1 MTPRIAI
8 DASRCTRAQ
17 RTGTEQYALSLLRA
31 LIPQNH
37 EFELTLYFREG
48 PAADLLPSSS
58 RVAIRV
64 LRSPRLWTHL
74 RLAAALYRDRPSLTF
89 VPAHSLPW
97 RFPGR
102 AIVTIHDLGY
112 RHFPAAHPLPQRVYL
127 DWSSRHSARR
137 ADLVLCDSAAT
148 KADVA
153 RYYGT
158 SAAKM
163 RVVHPGVN
171 PLSGNTEA
179 ASVAAIRA
187 KHELPPRYFLH
198 VGTLQPRKN
207 IAFLVAAFQRWAADR
222 ADGDVALVLAGRKG
236 WLFEEGWL
244 GDGRQVR
251 WLGYVDDA
259 ELSALYRGARALLL
273 PALHEGFGF
282 PALEAMSCGT
292 PVLASKRASLPEVVG
307 EAGILLDPQDEAAW
321 VKALTA
327 IEDDEV
333 LRQKLIA
340 RGSERARQ
348 FRWEETAR
356 QTLAAFREVLQGSG
370 RT

>member
-17 RTGTEQYALSLLRA
+17 RTGTEQYALALLRA

-37 EFELTLYFREG
+37 DFQLTLYFREE
-48 PAADLLPSSS
+48 PAPDLLPPSP
-58 RVAIRV
+58 RVAMRV

-74 RLAAALYRDRPSLTF
+74 PFAAALYRERPSLTF
-89 VPAHSLPW
+89 VPAHTLPW

-112 RHFPAAHPLPQRVYL
+112 RHFPAAHPLAQRLYL
-127 DWSSRHSARR
+127 DWSSQHSARR

-148 KADVA
+148 KADMA
-153 RYYGT
+153 HHYGT
-158 SAAKM
+158 SPAKM
-163 RVVHPGVN
+163 RVVYPGVN
-171 PLSGNTEA
+171 PLSGKTDA

-187 KHELPPRYFLH
+187 KHELPRRYFLH

-207 IAFLVAAFQRWAADR
+207 IAFLVAAFQRWATDR
-222 ADGDVALVLAGRKG
+222 ADADVALALVGRKG
-236 WLFEEGWL
+236 WLFDEGWL

-259 ELSALYRGARALLL
+259 DLSALYSGARALLL

-282 PALEAMSCGT
+282 PALEAMCCGT
-292 PVLASKRASLPEVVG
+292 PVLASNRASLLEVVG

-327 IEDDEV
+327 IEHDEA
-333 LRQKLIA
+333 LRQRLIA
-340 RGSERARQ
+340 RGSERAQQ
-348 FRWEETAR
+348 FRWEETAK
-356 QTLAAFREVLQGSG
+356 QTLAAFREVLQQTGNV
-370 RT
+370 